1 MKVFHISNTADAETI
16 LKDGFRDVMG
26 FHHAGQEWTGVWVSS
41 EPLVWS
47 ERQYLNSANT
57 VFTIEIPE
65 ESIAEFEWVEEGKMI
80 REWLIPAKLIN
91 SYGLSVVTDDY

>member
-16 LKDGFRDVMG
+16 LKDGFHDVMG

-41 EPLVWS
+41 EPLAWS

-91 SYGLSVVTDDY
+91 SYGIPVVTDDY

>member
-1 MKVFHISNTADAETI
+1 MKVFQHSNTADTETVF
-16 LKDGFRDVMG
+16 KDGFRVVME

-41 EPLVWS
+41 EPLAWS

-91 SYGLSVVTDDY
+91 SYGIPVVMDDY